1 MSATILGQ
9 VEEKDAT
16 SAHLKK
22 VHSLEHD
29 LECKDHCLDI
39 EQVERSKLESDVAQ
53 KEQLA
58 TNLLEVQRKE
68 APSSLWWRIFKG

>member
-9 VEEKDAT
+9 VEENDAT
-16 SAHLKK
+16 NAHLKK

-29 LECKDHCLDI
+29 LERKDHCMDI
-39 EQVERSKLESDVAQ
+39 EQVKHFKLESDVAQ

-68 APSSLWWRIFKG
+68 VPSPLWWRIFKG